1 MAMPETTVV
10 GHGGDVVNGPE
21 GRRLDWDAV
30 KWRTVEDEVRR
41 LRQRIFAASQAGDHK
56 KVRNLQKLMLRSRS
70 NALVSVRR
78 VTEINAGRKTAGVDG
93 KVVVTPEQKADLA
106 DWVQHKAEPW
116 SPRPVKRVYVP
127 KSNGRRRA
135 LGIPVVA
142 DRCLQALTV
151 NALEPE
157 WEARFEPKSYG
168 FRPGRGCHDAIVA
181 IHTTASRTDAKRL
194 WVLDAD
200 LEAAFDRLNHDHI
213 CESLGGF
220 PARELV
226 RQWLKAG
233 VIEDGRFAPTG
244 DGAPQGGVIS
254 PLLLN
259 VALHGMEAA
268 AGVRY
273 HLTGTR
279 AGKTMS
285 GSPAVIRYADDLIA
299 LCHSREQAEQVKVRL
314 SEWLACRGLVFNED
328 KTQITHLDQGVDFL
342 GFSIRRFRGRKLL
355 TKPSNDALRRI
366 RTRLSAEAKALR
378 GANADAVI
386 AKLNPIIVG
395 WAAYYRIGVSKR
407 AFNALDA
414 HVWRLV
420 YKWARFTHANKP
432 TRWVTARYFGKFN
445 PSRADKWIFG
455 SRNTGFYLR
464 KFAWTA
470 IVRHRM
476 VAGAAS
482 PDDPS
487 LTDYWA
493 TRRRRGKPP
502 VSKTTLRLL
511 QAQRWRCS
519 ICRGLLLHADR
530 EPQSPQQWEQWL
542 AATRKAIRKH
552 AITVWGAG
560 TPDERIANR
569 LIHAHCQGRTSGNGN
584 GHRTSDCQ

>member
-1 MAMPETTVV
+1 MPETTTVAD
-10 GHGGDVVNGPE
+10 GDDPVNGPQ
-21 GRRLDWDAV
+21 GRSLDWDAV
-30 KWRTVEDEVRR
+30 RWRSVEEQVRR
-41 LRQRIFAASQAGDHK
+41 LRQRIFAASQAGDLK

-78 VTEINAGRKTAGVDG
+78 VTEVNAGRKTAGVDG
-93 KVVVTPEQKADLA
+93 KVVVTAEQKAELA
-106 DWVQHKAEPW
+106 DWVQHRAEPW
-116 SPRPVKRVYVP
+116 SPQPVKRVYVP
-127 KSNGRRRA
+127 KSNGRRRP
-135 LGIPVVA
+135 LGIPVIA

-181 IHTTASRTDAKRL
+181 IHTTASRTDAQRL

-200 LEAAFDRLNHDHI
+200 LAAAFDRLDHDHI
-213 CESLGGF
+213 CQSLGTF

-226 RQWLKAG
+226 RQWLTAG

-273 HLTGTR
+273 HVTGTR
-279 AGKTMS
+279 AGKTVS
-285 GSPAVIRYADDLIA
+285 GCPVVIRYADDLLA
-299 LCHSREQAEQVKVRL
+299 LCYSRAQAEQVKAQL
-314 SEWLACRGLVFNED
+314 AEWLAPRGLVFNED
-328 KTQITHLDQGVDFL
+328 KTRITHLEDQGVDFL
-342 GFSIRRFRGRKLL
+342 GFTIRRFRNGRLL
-355 TKPSNDALRRI
+355 TKPSDDALRRI
-366 RTRLSAEAKALR
+366 RKRLSTEVKALR

-386 AKLNPIIVG
+386 AKLNPIIAG

-420 YKWARFTHANKP
+420 YKWARFSHSNKP
-432 TRWVTARYFGKFN
+432 LRWVKARYFGTFN
-445 PSRADKWIFG
+445 PARTDSWVFG
-455 SRNTGFYLR
+455 SRESGFYLR
-464 KFAWTA
+464 KFAWTP

-482 PDDPS
+482 PDDPA
-487 LTDYWA
+487 LADYWA
-493 TRRRRGKPP
+493 ARRRRSKPP
-502 VSKTTLRLL
+502 LGRGTLRLL
-511 QAQRWRCS
+511 QAQHGRCPL
-519 ICRGLLLHADR
+519 CRGLLVHAEH
-530 EPQSPQQWEQWL
+530 EPQSPQEWELWL
-542 AATRKAIRKH
+542 VATRKAVRKH
-552 AITVWGAG
+552 AITATTGAG
-560 TPDERIANR
+560 TPDKRTAPH
-569 LIHAHCQGRTSGNGN
+569 LVHAHCYRRGTGDGNE
-584 GHRTSDCQ
+584 HSTSDGL

>member
-1 MAMPETTVV
+1 MVAS
-10 GHGGDVVNGPE
+10 GGGTVNGPE
-21 GRRLDWDAV
+21 DRLLGWDVVSWRRA
-30 KWRTVEDEVRR
+30 EDEVRR
-41 LRQRIFAASQAGDHK
+41 LRQRIFAASQAGDLK
-56 KVRNLQKLMLRSRS
+56 RVRNLQKLMLRSRS

-78 VTEINAGRKTAGVDG
+78 VTEVNAGRKTAGVDG

-106 DWVQHKAEPW
+106 DWVQHQAEPW

-127 KSNGRRRA
+127 KSNGRRRP
-135 LGIPVVA
+135 LGIPVIA

-200 LEAAFDRLNHDHI
+200 LKAAFDGLNHDHI
-213 CESLGGF
+213 YQSLGTF
-220 PARELV
+220 PARGLV
-226 RQWLKAG
+226 RQWMTAG
-233 VIEDGRFAPTG
+233 VIEDGRFTPTE
-244 DGAPQGGVIS
+244 DGVPQGGVIS

-273 HLTGTR
+273 YVTGTR

-285 GSPAVIRYADDLIA
+285 NSPAVIRYADDLLA
-299 LCHSREQAEQVKVRL
+299 LCQSREQAEQVKSRL
-314 SEWLACRGLVFNED
+314 AEWLAPRGLVFNED
-328 KTQITHLDQGVDFL
+328 KTRITHLEQGDVNFL
-342 GFSIRRFRGRKLL
+342 GFAIRRYPNGKLL
-355 TKPSNDALRRI
+355 TKPSNDAVRRI
-366 RTRLSAEAKALR
+366 RKRLSVEVKALR

-386 AKLNPIIVG
+386 AKLNPVIAG

-407 AFNALDA
+407 VFNALDA
-414 HVWRLV
+414 HVWRVV
-420 YKWARFTHANKP
+420 YKWARFSHSNKP

-445 PSRADKWIFG
+445 PARQDTWIFG
-455 SRNTGFYLR
+455 SHQTGFYLR
-464 KFAWTA
+464 KFAWTT

-476 VAGAAS
+476 VAGMAS

-493 TRRRRGKPP
+493 TRRRRGTPP
-502 VSKTTLRLL
+502 LGATTLRLL
-511 QAQRWRCS
+511 RIQQGRCPL
-519 ICRGLLLHADR
+519 CQGLLLHADR
-530 EPQSPQQWEQWL
+530 EPHTPREWEQWL

-552 AITVWGAG
+552 AVTAWGVG
-560 TPDERIANR
+560 TPDERTADR
-569 LIHAHCQGRTSGNGN
+569 LIHAHCQHRVISNGSGHSTSV
-584 GHRTSDCQ
+584 HL